1 MVRHPGVTGK
11 GEAMKTSA
19 GTFAVAIGLIA
30 AAGLLSGPADATDH
44 VKYRKNPSAWF
55 WFGPPGRGEHIALKA
70 RVKERGS
77 YIGPHYRS
85 DMAPGY
91 HTNGPGIGIMR

>member
-11 GEAMKTSA
+11 GEAMKTRV
-19 GTFAVAIGLIA
+19 GFFAVALGLIA
-30 AAGLLSGPADATDH
+30 GAALLSAPADAKDR
-44 VKYRKNPSAWF
+44 VKYRPNPSAWF

-70 RVKERGS
+70 RVEQRGF

-85 DMAPGY
+85 NIAPGY

>member
-1 MVRHPGVTGK
+1 MNAVVK
-11 GEAMKTSA
+11 GLSVALA
-19 GTFAVAIGLIA
+19 LAVAASLVAAPAIGK
-30 AAGLLSGPADATDH
+30 DR
-44 VKYRKNPSAWF
+44 VRYKYRTNPSAWF
-55 WFGPPGRGEHIALKA
+55 WFGPPGRGEHIALKQ
-70 RVKERGS
+70 RVEQRGS